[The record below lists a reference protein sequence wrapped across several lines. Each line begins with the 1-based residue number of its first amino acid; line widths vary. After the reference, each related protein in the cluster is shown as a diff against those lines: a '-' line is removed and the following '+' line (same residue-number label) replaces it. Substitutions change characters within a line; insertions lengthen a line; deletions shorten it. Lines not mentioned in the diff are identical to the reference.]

1 MALLEN
7 PVLNRELLVNLRT
20 NKSFA
25 LLAAYQFIL
34 ACVVYFAWPHEGTT
48 IDLSLGNQRNAL
60 LIDTLFLSQFVLT
73 ALIAPSFAA
82 GGITGEKERK
92 TYEMLLASP
101 IQPMAIVFGKLV
113 ASFTHLAIL
122 VFASLP
128 IVMLCLPMGGVSIY
142 EILVQMLVV
151 LVSMTTFCTISLACS
166 SYFAR
171 TTASLSI
178 SYLIILILSG
188 LTLSVWYLLRDDGQS
203 RLHFMLLGIPG
214 FAVALSVPLVHL
226 IAARMLYPPD
236 VGSEGAQVVDLEQE
250 SKEVVGL
257 VLNRDAFPDR
267 LLVPASRVDL
277 MPDHVNPIFD
287 KEMRSEFI
295 GQGTLMLRWVIQISM
310 VLAIILMAACVIINP
325 GYVGHYV
332 CYVVLFNMLVGP
344 VFSAGI
350 VTSERERQTLDL
362 LLTTPFS
369 AIQIWSGKL
378 SAALR
383 VSSVLT
389 SFLLWPLGCGIL
401 LRLFPEYYSSIWSLM
416 GYLVIVGLTCLTT
429 CNLGLFCSTMF
440 HKSNVSIIVC
450 YALILGLYALVPAA
464 AMLIPEFSGQ
474 SLGGWPPLIAS
485 TSPFVVIFR
494 LPLHVFDGGYH
505 PADSGLHFS
514 LYVVCAVIVN
524 VFAALGSLA
533 NLSARGRLLRSSQ

>member
-25 LLAAYQFIL
+25 LLAVYQITL
-34 ACVVYFAWPHEGTT
+34 ACIVYLAWPPQDTT
-48 IDLSLGNQRNAL
+48 VDVSIRNQRNAL

-101 IQPMAIVFGKLV
+101 IQPKSIVFGKLI
-113 ASFTHLAIL
+113 ASLTHLAIL

-151 LVSMTTFCTISLACS
+151 LVSMITFCTISLTCS
-166 SYFAR
+166 SYFTR
-171 TTASLSI
+171 TAASLSI
-178 SYLIILILSG
+178 SYLLILILSG
-188 LTLSVWYLLRDDGQS
+188 LTISVWYVLRNDGQS
-203 RLHFMLLGIPG
+203 RLNFMLWGIPG
-214 FAVALSVPLVHL
+214 FAIALSVPLLHL
-226 IAARMLYPPD
+226 VAARMLYPPD

-267 LLVPASRVDL
+267 LLMPPSRVDL
-277 MPDHVNPIFD
+277 MPDRINPVFD

-310 VLAIILMAACVIINP
+310 VLAIVLMASCVIINP
-325 GYVGHYV
+325 QYIGVYVGYVI
-332 CYVVLFNMLVGP
+332 LFNMLVGP

-362 LLTTPFS
+362 LLTTPFTTL
-369 AIQIWSGKL
+369 QIWSGKL
-378 SAALR
+378 LAALR

-389 SFLLWPLGCGIL
+389 SFLIWPLGCGIL
-401 LRLFPEYYSSIWSLM
+401 LRYFPEYVTSTWTLA
-416 GYLVIVGLTCLTT
+416 GYLAVIALTCVTT
-429 CNLGLFCSTMF
+429 CNLGIFCSTMF
-440 HKSNVSIIVC
+440 HKTNVSIIVC
-450 YALILGLYALVPAA
+450 YGLILGLFAVVPAVATLVPE
-464 AMLIPEFSGQ
+464 LTGRSF
-474 SLGGWPPLIAS
+474 GGWPPLVAS
-485 TSPFVVIFR
+485 SSPFMVIFR
-494 LPLHVFDGGYH
+494 MPLRVFEGGYE
-505 PADSGLHFS
+505 PADALLHFG
-514 LYVVCAVIVN
+514 LYVGTMVFVN
-524 VFAALGSLA
+524 LLAALGSLI
-533 NLSARGRLLRSSQ
+533 NLSARGRLLQTS